1 VSEDVS
7 GVRRDYT
14 RAALDERDAA
24 PDPLA
29 QFRAWLAE
37 AVAAD
42 PLDPTAMTLATV
54 DAAGQPSARI
64 VLLKG
69 CDERGFVFF
78 TNYGS
83 RKARELAA
91 NPHAALLFYWPALD
105 RQVRIEGTVE
115 RTSRA
120 ETAAYFATRP
130 LASQLGAWAS
140 RQSEPIAGR
149 EPLERAAAAMASRF
163 AGGEVPA
170 PEFWGGFRLQPTA
183 MEFWQGRPN
192 RLHDRL
198 AYRRAEDGS
207 WSVERLQP

>member
-1 VSEDVS
+1 VSDDVS
-7 GVRRDYT
+7 GLRRDYI

-24 PDPLA
+24 PDPIV

-37 AVAAD
+37 AIAAD

-54 DAAGQPSARI
+54 DGEGRPSARI

-91 NPHAALLFYWPALD
+91 NPHAALLFYWPAFD
-105 RQVRIEGTVE
+105 RQVRVEGTVE
-115 RTSRA
+115 KTSRA

-130 LASQLGAWAS
+130 LASQLSAWAS
-140 RQSEPIAGR
+140 RQSAPIASR
-149 EPLERAAAAMASRF
+149 EELESAAAEQAARF
-163 AGGEVPA
+163 AASEVPA
-170 PEFWGGFRLQPTA
+170 PDFWGGFRLRPSA
-183 MEFWQGRPN
+183 VELWQGRPN

-207 WSVERLQP
+207 WTVERLQP

>member
-1 VSEDVS
+1 VPDDVS

-14 RAALDERDAA
+14 LAALDERDAA
-24 PDPLA
+24 LDPIT

-37 AVAAD
+37 AIAAD
-42 PLDPTAMTLATV
+42 PLDPTAMTLATA
-54 DAAGQPSARI
+54 DASGRPSARI

-91 NPHAALLFYWPALD
+91 NPYAALLFYWPALD
-105 RQVRIEGTVE
+105 RQVRVEGTVE

-130 LASQLGAWAS
+130 LASRLGAWAS

-149 EPLERAAAAMASRF
+149 EPLERAAAAMATRF

-170 PEFWGGFRLQPTA
+170 PDFWGGFRVQPTA
-183 MEFWQGRPN
+183 MEFWQGRAN

-198 AYRRAEDGS
+198 VYRRAADGG
-207 WSVERLQP
+207 WTVQRLQP